1 MMKTSDPRSALWS
14 ATTAPPPGT
23 PPLTGDR
30 RADAVVIGGGFTGLS
45 AALHLA
51 EADVDTVLL
60 EAEAPGFGA
69 SGRNNGQ
76 VVPGFSRHSPDE
88 VVAEFGSE
96 RGEALNA
103 WVQGAA
109 ALVFDLIE
117 RHKIDCDAAQNG
129 WLMPAHTESRL
140 AIARAKHDQW
150 AARGASVALLDRA
163 ETAAITGSDFYAGAW
178 LHRGG
183 GNINPLAYTR
193 GLARAALNAGAAIHA
208 ASPATAIERAGSAWR
223 VTTPKGTVEADSV
236 ILATNAYSGDLWPG
250 LARSV
255 VPLRLLQGATKPL
268 SGNVARTILPER
280 QGISDARRVLWA
292 FRKDGQGRLVTGAA
306 PLVPG
311 FRGPL
316 RDLCTA
322 QVKAVF
328 PQAGDV
334 EFEHLWDGKVAV
346 TLDRLPRF
354 HELAEGVYAGLGYS
368 GRGIAMATAMGKL
381 LADRVQGTPASDLP
395 VPVSPLKSVPM
406 RSLLIPLARVRMNW
420 WRFLDRLD

>member
-1 MMKTSDPRSALWS
+1 MLKTSDPRSALWS
-14 ATTAPPPGT
+14 STAAPPPDT

-30 RADAVVIGGGFTGLS
+30 RTDAVVVGGGFTGLS

-51 EADVDTVLL
+51 EAGVDTVLL

-76 VVPGFSRHSPDE
+76 VVPAYSRHNPDE
-88 VVAEFGSE
+88 IVAEFGDE

-103 WVQGAA
+103 WVQDAA
-109 ALVFDLIE
+109 ALVFDLIA
-117 RHKIDCDAAQNG
+117 RHGIDCDASQNG

-140 AIARAKHDQW
+140 AIAQAKHDQW
-150 AARGASVALLDRA
+150 ASRDAPVALLDKA
-163 ETAAITGSDFYAGAW
+163 ETQALTGSAHYIGAW

-193 GLARAALNAGAAIHA
+193 GLARAAMDAGAAIHA
-208 ASPATAIERAGSAWR
+208 ASPATAIERTARSWR
-223 VTTPKGTVEADSV
+223 VTTPGGVVEADTV
-236 ILATNAYSGDLWPG
+236 ILATNAYSGNLWPG

-268 SGNVARTILPER
+268 GDNVARTILPER

-292 FRKDGQGRLVTGAA
+292 FRKDGAGRMVTGAA

-316 RDLCTA
+316 RDLCTT
-322 QVKAVF
+322 QLKAVF
-328 PQAGDV
+328 PQVGDV
-334 EFEHLWDGKVAV
+334 DFEYLWDGKVAV

-368 GRGIAMATAMGKL
+368 GRGIAMATAMGKV
-381 LADRVQGTPASDLP
+381 LAERVRGTPASDLP
-395 VPVSPLKSVPM
+395 VPVSPLNPVPM

>member
-14 ATTAPPPGT
+14 STTAPPPDT

-51 EADVDTVLL
+51 EAGVDTVLL

-88 VVAEFGSE
+88 VVTEFGSK

-117 RHKIDCDAAQNG
+117 RHEIDCDASQNG

-163 ETAAITGSDFYAGAW
+163 ETAALTGSDFYVGAW

-208 ASPATAIERAGSAWR
+208 ASPATAIERAAGTWR

-236 ILATNAYSGDLWPG
+236 ILATNAYSGDLWPR
-250 LARSV
+250 LARSI

-268 SGNVARTILPER
+268 SDNVARTILPER

-322 QVKAVF
+322 QLKTVF
-328 PQAGDV
+328 PQVGDI

-381 LADRVQGTPASDLP
+381 LAERVQGSPASDLP
-395 VPVSPLKSVPM
+395 VPVSPLKPVPM

>member
-14 ATTAPPPGT
+14 ATTAPPPDT

-30 RADAVVIGGGFTGLS
+30 RANAVVIGGGFTGLS

-51 EADVDTVLL
+51 EAGVDTVVL

-88 VVAEFGSE
+88 VVAEFGAE

-103 WVQGAA
+103 WVQDAA

-117 RHKIDCDAAQNG
+117 RHGIDCDATHNG

-150 AARGASVALLDRA
+150 AVRGAPVALLDKT
-163 ETAAITGSDFYAGAW
+163 ETAALTGSDFYTGAW

-193 GLARAALNAGAAIHA
+193 GLARAALKTSAAIHA
-208 ASPATAIERAGSAWR
+208 ASPATSIERTGNAWR
-223 VTTPKGTVEADSV
+223 VTTPRGTVEADSV

-268 SGNVARTILPER
+268 SDNVARTILPER

-306 PLVPG
+306 PTVPG

-322 QVKAVF
+322 QVKTVF
-328 PQAGDV
+328 PQAGNV
-334 EFEHLWDGKVAV
+334 EFEYLWDGKVAV

-381 LADRVQGTPASDLP
+381 LAERVRGTPASDLP
-395 VPVSPLKSVPM
+395 VPASPLKPIPM
-406 RSLLIPLARVRMNW
+406 QSLLIPLARVRINW
-420 WRFLDRLD
+420 WRILDRLD

>member
-1 MMKTSDPRSALWS
+1 MMKTSDPRSALWA
-14 ATTAPPPGT
+14 ATTAPPPET

-30 RADAVVIGGGFTGLS
+30 RADTVVIGGGFTGLS

-51 EADVDTVLL
+51 EAGVDTVVL

-88 VVAEFGSE
+88 IVAEFGSE

-103 WVQGAA
+103 WVQNAA

-117 RHKIDCDAAQNG
+117 RHGIDCNATRNG

-150 AARGASVALLDRA
+150 AVRGAPVALLDKT
-163 ETAAITGSDFYAGAW
+163 ETTALTGSEFYTGAW

-193 GLARAALNAGAAIHA
+193 GLSRAAMDAGAAIHA
-208 ASPATAIERAGSAWR
+208 ASPATAIERVGSTWR
-223 VTTPKGTVEADSV
+223 VTTPNGTVEADNV

-268 SGNVARTILPER
+268 SDNVARTILPER

-328 PQAGDV
+328 PQIGDV

-346 TLDRLPRF
+346 TLDRLPQF

-381 LADRVQGTPASDLP
+381 LAERVQGTPAPDLP
-395 VPVSPLKSVPM
+395 VPVSPLKPVPM
-406 RSLLIPLARVRMNW
+406 RSLLIPLARVRMSW
-420 WRFLDRLD
+420 WRVLDRLD